1 MHDFTVLVAPGGFAT
16 SVSATLDILRAA
28 AAVAP
33 RLQLSAPTWRIV
45 SIAGGDVALGNGMTL
60 RTARAP
66 QRPRADA
73 STWIVPGLGTETV
86 KGLHARLAQPDAA
99 AAAAALGAHLA
110 RGGQVAAACS
120 AVFLLHGS
128 GALAGRRAT
137 TSWWLAP
144 ALQKLEPRCAVDAG
158 RMVCVDGPLATAG
171 AAFAQTDLMLHLLR
185 ARFGAPLADM
195 VRRVLLIDAREAQ
208 SPYALPG
215 VIASGSALVT
225 RLTERIESAL
235 PRPPSVRELAGEFA
249 MSERTL
255 ARHVRAATGM
265 GTLALLQTVRLNRA
279 RMLIET
285 SRMNVDQV
293 AAEVGY
299 GDATALRR
307 LMRKMAGAN
316 PSRFRAQVA
325 R

>member
-1 MHDFTVLVAPGGFAT
+1 MHDFTVLVSPGGFAT

-33 RLQLSAPTWRIV
+33 RLQLAAPTWRVV
-45 SIAGGDVALGNGMTL
+45 SMSGGEVGLGNGLTL
-60 RTARAP
+60 RTKRLPRRA
-66 QRPRADA
+66 RADA

-86 KGLHARLAQPDAA
+86 KGLHARLAQPDARA
-99 AAAAALGAHLA
+99 ASEAIAAHLA
-110 RGGQVAAACS
+110 RGGAVAAACS
-120 AVFLLHGS
+120 AVFLLQ
-128 GALAGRRAT
+128 GAGVLADRRVT

-208 SPYALPG
+208 APYALPG
-215 VIASGSALVT
+215 VLASGSALVT

-285 SRMNVDQV
+285 SRMNVEQV

-316 PSRFRAQVA
+316 PSRFRAQLA